1 MADNSTDQQDKK
13 QRILEVA
20 AQLFAKKGFDGVSV
34 REIAENAGV
43 TKPVIYYYFKN
54 KKALHEALI
63 REAFLHTKQLHES
76 IFQSDA
82 TVEQKLRML
91 MKSHFTFCMENPD
104 IIQILYD
111 AIHQRISDTLFMSP
125 PSKQGPSHANFRG
138 ISEFV
143 HLGQEQHIFREDV
156 QPMKVGMLFI
166 GAMNM
171 FILYQL
177 HSEHQVLSDEL
188 ANELVDIILYGI
200 MNHATRNQ
208 SSNQTEEASER

>member
-1 MADNSTDQQDKK
+1 MEGNSATQHDKK

-20 AQLFAKKGFDGVSV
+20 AQLFASKGFDGVSV
-34 REIAENAGV
+34 REIAEKAEV

-54 KKALHEALI
+54 KKALHETLI
-63 REAFLHTKQLHES
+63 REAFLHTKKIHES

-91 MKSHFTFCMENPD
+91 MKSHFTFCMENPN

-111 AIHQRISDTLFMSP
+111 AIHQRISENLFMNP
-125 PSKQGPSHANFRG
+125 PASQANFKG

-143 HLGQEQHIFREDV
+143 QLGQMEHIFRDDV
-156 QPMKVGMLFI
+156 QPMKVSMLFI

-171 FILYQL
+171 FVLYQL
-177 HSEHQVLSDEL
+177 HSDQKVLSDAL

-200 MNHATRNQ
+200 MNHSNSKQ
-208 SSNQTEEASER
+208 SPQKTEETSEQ